1 MRNEVYQSV
10 DYTVVGPN
18 ASFSPGHIIGSQQ
31 IFAEYIPHSRVWEPE
46 G

>member
-1 MRNEVYQSV
+1 MRNEVYQSM

-18 ASFSPGHIIGSQQ
+18 ASFRSGHIIG
-31 IFAEYIPHSRVWEPE
+31 SRVWEPE